1 VRLVGLVVYCLF
13 LVEEK
18 EQRKV
23 LTVQEREKVQ
33 AAVPSKDGRMWEL
46 KSIVSHSQGTYSLE
60 TTYQAVR
67 LKEHPVKLQ
76 CQPVHPPLTSL
87 VFHPCEL
94 HLKALAM
101 QW

>member
-1 VRLVGLVVYCLF
+1 M
-13 LVEEK
+13 
-18 EQRKV
+18 
-23 LTVQEREKVQ
+23 TVQEREKVQ
-33 AAVPSKDGRMWEL
+33 AVVLSKDGRMWEL
-46 KSIVSHSQGTYSLE
+46 HSIVSHSEMHKVHIHLE

-67 LKEHPVKLQ
+67 LEKEHPVKLQ
-76 CQPVHPPLTSL
+76 CQPLHPLLTLL